1 MERKLNIWIVDDDP
15 IFQMIFKMM
24 IERVNAHIAVGQ
36 FKNGQEAIDAVKN
49 IGKDEDRIPD
59 YIFLDINMPIKTGW
73 DFLNELPAIVDPSFI
88 ARTKVYIVSS
98 SINPEDEEKAR
109 TYSLTEDFLI
119 KPLSESLIESIAKVR
134 G

>member
-24 IERVNAHIAVGQ
+24 IERVNSRITTNQ

-49 IGKDEDRIPD
+49 IGEDGDRIPD

-73 DFLNELPAIVDPSFI
+73 DFLNELPVIIDPTII
-88 ARTKVYIVSS
+88 AKTKVYIVSS

-109 TYSLTEDFLI
+109 TYTLTEDFLI
-119 KPLSESLIESIAKVR
+119 KPLSESLIESIAKA
-134 G
+134 

>member
-24 IERVNAHIAVGQ
+24 IERVNALIAVGQ
-36 FKNGQEAIDAVKN
+36 FKNGQEAIDAIKN

-59 YIFLDINMPIKTGW
+59 YIFLDINMPVKTGW

-88 ARTKVYIVSS
+88 SRTKVYIVSS

-119 KPLSESLIESIAKVR
+119 KPLSESLIESIAKA
-134 G
+134 

>member
-24 IERVNAHIAVGQ
+24 IERVNALIAVGQ

-119 KPLSESLIESIAKVR
+119 KPLSESLIESIAKA
-134 G
+134 